1 MEGHAEAAAEA
12 AEAREMVRAECG
24 VELAAAKA
32 EHRQHVEA
40 LAASELELQETLRQ
54 QAEKKYECVRWAWT
68 GDVYDRK
75 VFCLEWREKK

>member
-1 MEGHAEAAAEA
+1 MRVYQRMKQFGEHDRDDLRCDLDRKVIEQAVAEP
-12 AEAREMVRAECG
+12 
-24 VELAAAKA
+24 VETK
-32 EHRQHVEA
+32 QV
-40 LAASELELQETLRQ
+40 LQQTQQQQ

>member
-1 MEGHAEAAAEA
+1 VIEQAVAEP
-12 AEAREMVRAECG
+12 
-24 VELAAAKA
+24 VETK
-32 EHRQHVEA
+32 QV
-40 LAASELELQETLRQ
+40 LQQTQQQQ